1 MFNYKILV
9 AVTYTIPSKNV
20 LIHSLNRYLPN
31 PVTCQTVCKVMETY
45 KDEQD
50 PVLALKLLSLGKRQ
64 TYTLKKNLKTLGKR
78 KDVGRHSY
86 YGRAK

>member
-31 PVTCQTVCKVMETY
+31 PVIHQTVCEVMEIY

-50 PVLALKLLSLGKRQ
+50 PVLALELLCLGKRK
-64 TYTLKKNLKTLGKR
+64 TYTLKKKFENTE
-78 KDVGRHSY
+78 
-86 YGRAK
+86 